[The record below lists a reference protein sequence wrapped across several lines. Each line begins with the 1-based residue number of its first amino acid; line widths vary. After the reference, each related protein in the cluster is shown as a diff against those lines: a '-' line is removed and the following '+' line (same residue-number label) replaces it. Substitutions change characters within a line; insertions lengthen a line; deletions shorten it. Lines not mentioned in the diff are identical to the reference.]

1 MQEPISNGILP
12 KGKVLVGITELWKV
26 VERLLFN
33 FLFFRLIDYAKKQSN
48 LLNSNIYSP
57 VTTACF
63 SVVTAEEAKSEE
75 WKGYEVGE
83 IKDKEF
89 LKYIAEQNL
98 QFGFIN
104 FYCGE
109 TSQLSSCCRLRS
121 GTNNEYFK
129 KN

>member
-1 MQEPISNGILP
+1 MTQVNLRSTKFHLYLQPAKRPNPAFS
-12 KGKVLVGITELWKV
+12 
-26 VERLLFN
+26 LFSLYMN
-33 FLFFRLIDYAKKQSN
+33 
-48 LLNSNIYSP
+48 YSP

-63 SVVTAEEAKSEE
+63 SIVTAEEAKSDE

-89 LKYIAEQNL
+89 LRYIAEQNL
-98 QFGFIN
+98 QYGFIN

-121 GTNNEYFK
+121 GTNNEYFNETIEVK
-129 KN
+129 

>member
-26 VERLLFN
+26 VERLLF
-33 FLFFRLIDYAKKQSN
+33 FIFFWLIDYAKKQSN
-48 LLNSNIYSP
+48 LLNSNIYRP

-109 TSQLSSCCRLRS
+109 TSQLSS
-121 GTNNEYFK
+121 
-129 KN
+129 

>member
-1 MQEPISNGILP
+1 MDKYFLESLRTSYTDRDT
-12 KGKVLVGITELWKV
+12 GKPARIETIQMLQDIYIKAMNSEL
-26 VERLLFN
+26 ERSPLTF
-33 FLFFRLIDYAKKQSN
+33 
-48 LLNSNIYSP
+48 P

-109 TSQLSSCCRLRS
+109 TSQLSSC
-121 GTNNEYFK
+121 
-129 KN
+129 KNATACKIWINLVKTF